1 MADLHKEL
9 LEEQFSD
16 TALLLL
22 MDEYADA
29 DGKNLLSLYEEAM
42 VQMPPEL
49 DKSCQMQIQKLYE
62 KTEKSALLRRMVYR
76 AGKIAA
82 AILIIFSLSA
92 NLILSVEAI
101 RVPLLNL
108 CIKTQK
114 YFSSITFPS
123 EQDDDSDSDE
133 DVVSLPIS
141 VPKGFTLLHK
151 DHNHADYNYIYED
164 SILFL
169 AYQNEEGHYYMF
181 HTLPAQGSLS
191 IDTEGA
197 ESVEF
202 LLNGM
207 QAIQIRQESDH
218 TLRTIWVDPERQR
231 LFDVSSN
238 GMREEDFKQ
247 HVLELSARMMA
258 PELYAD

>member
-16 TALLLL
+16 SALLLL
-22 MDEYADA
+22 MDEYAEA
-29 DGKNLLSLYEEAM
+29 EGENLLSHYEETM

-49 DKSCQMQIQKLYE
+49 DKTCQMRIQKLY
-62 KTEKSALLRRMVYR
+62 KNTEKSALLRRTVYR
-76 AGKIAA
+76 GGKIAA
-82 AILIIFSLSA
+82 AVLIIFSLSA

-114 YFSSITFPS
+114 YFSSITFPT
-123 EQDDDSDSDE
+123 EQGGSSDSDK
-133 DVVSLPIS
+133 DVVNLPIS
-141 VPKGFTLLHK
+141 IPKGYSLMHK
-151 DHNHADYNYIYED
+151 DHNHDDYSYIYED
-164 SILFL
+164 STLFL
-169 AYQNEEGHYYMF
+169 AYQDQEGHYFMF
-181 HTLPAQGSLS
+181 QTLPAQGALS
-191 IDTEGA
+191 IDTEDA

-218 TLRTIWVDPERQR
+218 TLRTLWVDPDRQR
-231 LFDVSSN
+231 LFDVSCN
-238 GMREEDFKQ
+238 GMKEEEFKQ
-247 HVLELSARMMA
+247 HVLDLSAMMMA